1 MEGHMKIYDI
11 TKTINKALKV
21 WPGDKEYER
30 NESSFE
36 LKDMTGHSSWIT
48 ASLHTGTHVDAHWHY
63 DANGISIEKHDLTNY
78 IGKCQ
83 VIDVTH
89 ARGKHIEI
97 SDLKTKIT
105 EERVLFKT
113 SDQMDETIWDDDF
126 KGISVEL
133 IYYLNEQGVKLI
145 GLDTPSVDIYN
156 VGTLSSHQALYKC
169 DIYNIEG
176 LVLNDVPEG
185 SYELIALPLKIEGAD
200 GSPVRAVLVDYDM

>member
-1 MEGHMKIYDI
+1 MKIYDI
-11 TKTINKALKV
+11 TKTINKSLKV

-63 DANGISIEKHDLTNY
+63 DTNGKSIEKHDLSNY

-89 ARGKHIEI
+89 AKGKHIEI
-97 SDLKTKIT
+97 GDLKVKIT
-105 EERVLFKT
+105 EERILFKT
-113 SDQMDETIWDDDF
+113 SDQMDETIWEDDF
-126 KGISVEL
+126 KGISEEL
-133 IYYLNEQGVKLI
+133 IYYLNEQGVILI

-156 VGTLSSHQALYKC
+156 VGTLASHQALYKC

-185 SYELIALPLKIEGAD
+185 TYELIALPLKIEGAD
-200 GSPVRAVLVDYDM
+200 GSPVRAVLLDYDM